1 MARLAVPVA
10 LAELGWVSMGIVD
23 TVMVGRLGPEEI
35 GAVSL
40 GGVLF
45 LTAVV
50 FGLGVLLG
58 LDPLV
63 ARAFGAGDL
72 GECHR
77 WLVNGVWV
85 SLAMAPLLA
94 GAAWTCVPLLASF
107 GVHEG
112 VRAHTVPY
120 LETLLWSALPLLVYG
135 CVRRY
140 LQAMNLVVPVM
151 AALVSANLVNAGT
164 NWILIFGHLGAPAL
178 GVVGAGWATLAARV
192 YLAALLLAYAIWHDR
207 RHRTGLRDVP
217 LRPEWARIRRLTAV
231 GVPAALQITLEVG
244 AFALATALAARLTPQ
259 ALAAHQVALVVAS
272 TTFMVP
278 LGIASAG
285 AVRVGQAL
293 GRGDPEGAATSGWTA
308 ILFGASFMAA
318 AGLVLVLAPGPIART
333 FTADEGVVR
342 VGISLL
348 LVAALFQLFDGVQVV
363 VTGALRG
370 AGETRIPMLVH
381 LVAYYAVGLPLGYEL
396 CFGAGWGVRGIWT
409 GLSVGLIGCGTVLLR
424 VWTGRVRRFQTEP
437 ALALGAGATASG

>member
-1 MARLAVPVA
+1 VA

-45 LTAVV
+45 LTVVV

-63 ARAFGAGDL
+63 ARAFGAGSL

-77 WLVNGVWV
+77 WLVTGVWV

-94 GAAWTCVPLLASF
+94 GAAWLAVPLLASF
-107 GVHEG
+107 GIHEG
-112 VRAHTVPY
+112 VRAHAVPY

-151 AALVSANLVNAGT
+151 AALVSANLVNAGA
-164 NWILIFGHLGAPAL
+164 NWIFVFGNLGAPAL
-178 GVVGAGWATLAARV
+178 GVVGAGWATCVARV
-192 YLAALLLAYAIWHDR
+192 YLAALLLAYAVWHDR
-207 RHRTGLRDVP
+207 RHRTGLRAVP
-217 LRPEWARIRRLTAV
+217 LRPEWARVRRLTAV
-231 GVPAALQITLEVG
+231 GVPAALQISLEVG
-244 AFALATALAARLTPQ
+244 AFALATALAARLTPE
-259 ALAAHQVALVVAS
+259 ALAAHQVAMVVAS

-293 GRGDPEGAATSGWTA
+293 GRGDPVGAATSGWTA
-308 ILFGASFMAA
+308 ILFGGGFMAA

-381 LVAYYAVGLPLGYEL
+381 LVAYYAMGLPLGYAL

-409 GLSVGLIGCGTVLLR
+409 GLSAGLIGCGVVLLR
-424 VWTGRVRRFQTEP
+424 VWAGRVRRFRTH
-437 ALALGAGATASG
+437 AGLALGAGAPAGG